1 MSISVLTRGYSN
13 GRDGANTEES
23 VLTAAAVRTRGIK
36 RLFSLPLPG
45 DARGAEAQPL
55 IVPGVRLPD
64 GRTRDLVVIATM
76 ANRIFAFDANDGTLV
91 WERALGPP
99 ISGSTD
105 IDIHLVND
113 HWGILSTPV
122 IDGAAGAIYACVW
135 TSPDGSAANA
145 RHWLHAVSIADGRA
159 LHPPLDLEGATYDPG
174 HGQPQQKF
182 ASAERKQRASLL
194 LAGGTVFI
202 PFGSVRETNRDS
214 RGWIIA
220 CDTGSWRIS
229 AAWAGAA
236 KGFGAGIWQ
245 GGSGLVADRD
255 GFIYCMTG
263 NGTFDAVTDWAE
275 SFLKLGYTPP
285 SGGRAGSIAVVDW
298 WTPWTDDGRS
308 GLDPSG
314 SEDSKPNPTNLRV
327 YTIDDKAGWDDMD
340 LGSGGPVLMED
351 PGFVAGAGK
360 DGILFV
366 VKMSGMGRTRP
377 ADLDAPA
384 GNYAKLAAPPIWFT
398 FYPGPQASPT
408 PDDISALNRHFFQRT
423 HHQHAAPVYWRGGP
437 SESGGHGPML
447 FCWGENGNLRA
458 WNVGATGVATYLACS
473 AEVAS
478 AQSREQFGGM
488 PGGMMCL
495 SADGASP
502 STAVLWACIPYFD
515 ANTAVGPGRL
525 LAYDATQF
533 GAFGDGSRQLRVLWD
548 SQDWNLGFSF
558 CKFTPPVVANGK
570 LYVPTYD
577 ARVDVYGLA

>member
-1 MSISVLTRGYSN
+1 MSISVLTRAYSN
-13 GRDGANTEES
+13 DRSGANTQEN
-23 VLTAAAVRTRGIK
+23 VLTAAVVRTRGIK

-45 DARGAEAQPL
+45 DRRGAEAQPL
-55 IVPGVRLPD
+55 IVPGVALPG
-64 GRTRDLVVIATM
+64 GRTRDLVLLATM
-76 ANRIFAFDANDGTLV
+76 ANQVFVFDANDGTPV
-91 WERALGPP
+91 WERTLGTP
-99 ISGSTD
+99 ITSSSQ
-105 IDIHLVND
+105 IDEHPIND

-122 IDGAAGAIYACVW
+122 VDSAAGVIYACAWV
-135 TSPDGSAANA
+135 SPDGSPGHAQ
-145 RHWLHAVSIADGRA
+145 HWLHALSIVDGHA
-159 LHPPLDLEGATYDPG
+159 VHPPLNLEGATYDPG
-174 HGQPQQKF
+174 HGLQAQRF
-182 ASAERKQRASLL
+182 ASATRKQRASLL
-194 LAGGTVFI
+194 LASGTVFI
-202 PFGSVRETNRDS
+202 AFGSLFETNRDS

-220 CDTGSWRIS
+220 CDTRSWQIS

-245 GGSGLVADRD
+245 AGSGPVADRD

-275 SFLKLGYTPP
+275 SFLQLRHTPP
-285 SGGRAGSIAVVDW
+285 IGRQAGSIAVVDW

-314 SEDSKPNPTNLRV
+314 DEYTIPTPSNRRV
-327 YTIDDKAGWDDMD
+327 YTIDHNAGWDDMD
-340 LGSGGPVLMED
+340 LGSGGPVLIED
-351 PGFVAGAGK
+351 LGFIVGAGK
-360 DGILFV
+360 DGILYV
-366 VKMSGMGRTRP
+366 VKRGAMGKTQQ

-398 FYPGPQASPT
+398 FYPGLQVSAAPN
-408 PDDISALNRHFFQRT
+408 DISTLNQHFFQRT
-423 HHQHAAPVYWRGGP
+423 HHQHAAPIYWHGA
-437 SESGGHGPML
+437 EHGHML

-458 WNVGATGVATYLACS
+458 WNVAANGVATYLACS

-478 AQSREQFGGM
+478 AQSQEQFGGM

-495 SADGASP
+495 SADGATP
-502 STAVLWACIPYFD
+502 NTAVLWACIPYLD
-515 ANTAVGPGRL
+515 ANTAVSPGRL
-525 LAYDATQF
+525 LAYDAT
-533 GAFGDGSRQLRVLWD
+533 AFGTFADGSKQLRVLWD